1 MTTHHHLT
9 PNERFQELSSAIDE
23 QHTAADAK
31 QRERGKRGAR
41 ERILALLD
49 PDSFVELDPY
59 VQHRSDSFGMND
71 KRPYGDGVVTG
82 LGTID
87 GRKVAIFSQDFTV
100 FGGSLGEAFAEK
112 MVKVMDLA
120 EDYGCP
126 VIGINDSAGARI
138 QEGVEGLNGYGKV
151 FVRNSRLS
159 GVVPQISIIAGPCAG
174 GAVYSPAMTDVTIVV
189 DGVGQMFITGP
200 DVIKTVTGETVTH
213 EELGGADT
221 HFRISGVAHLVA
233 EDEDALV
240 DLVRDVLAHLPSNN
254 LEEPPRDPA
263 AEGEYRSE
271 SLNSLVPAESTK
283 AYDMHAVL
291 AEVLDEGDFLEL
303 QGAHAGNILT
313 GFGRIAGRSVGIVA
327 NQPMVLAGTLDID
340 ASVKAGRFVR
350 LCDAF
355 NVPLIVFED
364 VPGFLPGTEQEFR
377 GIIRHGSKL
386 LYAFGEATVPKIT
399 VITRKAYGGAYVVM
413 NSKAIGA
420 DFVFAWPTAEIAVMG
435 AEAAVPLLFRREI
448 AAADDSAVLRQ
459 KLIDEYTETFA
470 SPYQAASRGY
480 VDAIIEPAETRN
492 HLIRA
497 LTLSESKRV
506 SVPRRKHGNI
516 PL

>member
-1 MTTHHHLT
+1 MTSHNHLD
-9 PNERFQELSSAIDE
+9 PPERYATLRSEIDA
-23 QHTAADAK
+23 QHDRASEK
-31 QRERGKRGAR
+31 QAGRGKRGAR
-41 ERILALLD
+41 ERVLSLLD
-49 PDSFVELDPY
+49 EDSFVELDPF
-59 VQHRSDSFGMND
+59 VQHRSDSLGMAE
-71 KRPYGDGVVTG
+71 KRPFGDGVVTG

-87 GRKVAIFSQDFTV
+87 GRRVAIFSQDFTV

-120 EDYGCP
+120 EHYGCP
-126 VIGINDSAGARI
+126 IIGINDSGGARI

-174 GAVYSPAMTDVTIVV
+174 GAVYSPAMTDITIVV
-189 DGVGQMFITGP
+189 NGVGQMFITGP

-233 EDEDALV
+233 DDEDSLV

-254 LEEPPRDPA
+254 LDEVPRSD
-263 AEGEYRSE
+263 EGRGEYRAE
-271 SLNSLVPAESTK
+271 ALNTVIPMGSAKP
-283 AYDMHAVL
+283 YDVHDIL
-291 AEVLDEGDFLEL
+291 SEVLDEGDFLEL
-303 QGAHAGNILT
+303 QGGHALNIVT
-313 GFGRIAGRSVGIVA
+313 GFGRIDGRTVGVVA
-327 NQPMVLAGTLDID
+327 NQPKYLAGTLDID
-340 ASVKAGRFVR
+340 ASVKAARFVR

-355 NVPLIVFED
+355 NIPLVTFED
-364 VPGFLPGTEQEFR
+364 VPGFLPGTDQEYR

-435 AEAAVPLLFRREI
+435 SEAAVPLLFRREL
-448 AAADDSAVLRQ
+448 AAAEDQAGLRKQ
-459 KLIDEYTETFA
+459 LIDEYQEKFA

-480 VDAIIEPAETRN
+480 VDNIIEPAETRN

-497 LTLSESKRV
+497 LALAESKRV